1 MHAATARQR
10 RERHAMLTRMLA
22 AAADAPGQLNIPRSS
37 VIYETI
43 PNQIVLYTVYTRQ
56 DTVQAQKGIMPS
68 GNNTVEITI
77 KLRIDPTQNG

>member
-43 PNQIVLYTVYTRQ
+43 PNQASIIQYRQ

-68 GNNTVEITI
+68 GNNTVKITI